1 MGPVLQI
8 PAFRRLLTAY
18 GLNELALAIGSL
30 ALAVLVY
37 RRTGSAVGA
46 AGFFLSAQFVP
57 ALVAPA
63 LVARV
68 ERFPFGRLLPLLY
81 ALEALAYGG
90 LAALVGDF
98 LLGPLLVLTFVDGV
112 LALTARTLA
121 RTASVAVTS
130 PVGLLREGN
139 ALTNAAF
146 SVCYVVGPV
155 IGAVLASQ
163 GGTRVALLANCGL
176 FVVIA
181 LTLLT
186 AGPLPGAVPD
196 ASSGSGRLRAALRH
210 AAARPAIRRLLGLQA
225 IGLLFFTISIPVE
238 VVFALH
244 VLHTGQ
250 GGYGALLAIWG
261 AGTVVG
267 SLIYARWRAGSVRAL
282 IGAGA
287 TLLGAGFIVMAVAP
301 SLGVAMVGGAI
312 AGSGNGMW
320 AVSAR
325 TALQEHVEPEW
336 MAMMMSLNESL
347 YQALPGIG
355 IIIGGAVTALVG
367 SRAALA
373 VAGGGALAVAIIGWP
388 LLSTLGAP
396 VPVPAAVGLAE
407 PEQTPA
413 SPTPTR

>member
-1 MGPVLQI
+1 MGSVLQI

-57 ALVAPA
+57 ALIAPA
-63 LVARV
+63 IVARI
-68 ERFPFGRLLPLLY
+68 ERFPFGRLLPVLY
-81 ALEALAYGG
+81 GLEALAYGG
-90 LAALVGDF
+90 LAVLVGDF
-98 LLGPLLVLTFVDGV
+98 LLAPLLVLTFLDGV
-112 LALTARTLA
+112 LALTARSLA

-146 SVCYVVGPV
+146 SVCYVTGPA
-155 IGAVLASQ
+155 IGAVIASQ
-163 GGTRVALLANCGL
+163 GGTRVALLTNCGL

-196 ASSGSGRLRAALRH
+196 ASNGAGRLGAALRH
-210 AAARPAIRRLLGLQA
+210 AAGRPVIRRLLGVQA
-225 IGLLFFTISIPVE
+225 VGLLFFTISIPVE

-244 VLHTGQ
+244 VLHAGQ
-250 GGYGALLAIWG
+250 GGYGALLASWG
-261 AGTVVG
+261 GGTVAG
-267 SLIYARWRAGSVRAL
+267 SAIYARWRAGSVRVL
-282 IGAGA
+282 IAAGA
-287 TLLGAGFIVMAVAP
+287 ALLGAGLVVMAVAP
-301 SLGVAMVGGAI
+301 SLGVAMIGGVI

-320 AVSAR
+320 AVAAR

-373 VAGGGALAVAIIGWP
+373 LAGGGALAVAIIGWP
-388 LLSTLGAP
+388 LLSALRGPAP
-396 VPVPAAVGLAE
+396 LPATVGMAE
-407 PEQTPA
+407 REQTPS